1 MRVGKEIF
9 EERSK
14 VGNRYTSL
22 LADVWKWMSVIEN
35 RVVEQNIWKFKN
47 YENQARIELDKMEK

>member
-9 EERSK
+9 EERNK
-14 VGNRYTSL
+14 VDNRYTSL
-22 LADVWKWMSVIEN
+22 LADVWKWMSVTEN